1 MDLYLGKGE
10 NDFNIRSEKLNQH
23 GVISGATGSGKT
35 VTVKVLC
42 EELSALGVPTFISDV
57 KGDIINL
64 SKVGSENENIKER
77 LLSLG
82 VSEFEY
88 RNYPINVWD
97 IYKEEGIPLRVTVSQ
112 FGPVLLSEVLELNET
127 QEGVLNVLFRVADE
141 EGLLLLDFK
150 DLTQMLDHLRRNSK
164 EISEKYGNISSSSI
178 AAIQRKLLVL
188 EEEGANEFF
197 GETSVDIKDFLKQDE
212 LGNGFVNILN
222 SKKLMKKPRLYCAF
236 LIYLFSELF
245 EILPEVGN
253 PEKPIMVFF
262 FDEAH
267 LIFNNISKNLL
278 EKIVTVVR
286 LIRSK
291 GVGVFFITQNPLD
304 IPNEISAQLGTKIIH
319 QLRAFS
325 PKEAKAVKVISE
337 SLRQRPGVD
346 TMDEILNLGVGE
358 AVIQTLD
365 EKNIPTEVEKVII
378 RPPHSSFDV
387 LSASDLNYIVSNSEI
402 YGKYEETIDR
412 VSAYEIL
419 SEKLE
424 KEEEEQ
430 KRAEFEEERRKQ
442 EELDRKELEKMER
455 EAEKIRKKEERERKE
470 KYKYVDKTVNSILG
484 AFTRQIGRE
493 MARGILGSFKRKN
506 R

>member
-1 MDLYLGKGE
+1 MDLYLGKGD
-10 NDFNIRSEKLNQH
+10 NNFNLLSDKLNQH
-23 GVISGATGSGKT
+23 GIISGATGSGKT

-42 EELSALGVPTFISDV
+42 EELSSLGVPTFISDV

-64 SKVGSENENIKER
+64 SKVGTASEKLNER
-77 LLSLG
+77 LQTLGLSD
-82 VSEFEY
+82 FEY
-88 RNYPINVWD
+88 RNYPINIWD

-164 EISEKYGNISSSSI
+164 EISEKYGNISGSSI

-197 GETSVDIKDFLKQDE
+197 GETAVDIKDFLTKDE

-222 SKKLMKKPRLYCAF
+222 SKRLMQKPRLYCAF

-253 PEKPIMVFF
+253 PEKPVMVFF

-319 QLRAFS
+319 
-325 PKEAKAVKVISE
+325 
-337 SLRQRPGVD
+337 
-346 TMDEILNLGVGE
+346 
-358 AVIQTLD
+358 
-365 EKNIPTEVEKVII
+365 
-378 RPPHSSFDV
+378 
-387 LSASDLNYIVSNSEI
+387 
-402 YGKYEETIDR
+402 
-412 VSAYEIL
+412 
-419 SEKLE
+419 
-424 KEEEEQ
+424 
-430 KRAEFEEERRKQ
+430 
-442 EELDRKELEKMER
+442 
-455 EAEKIRKKEERERKE
+455 
-470 KYKYVDKTVNSILG
+470 
-484 AFTRQIGRE
+484 
-493 MARGILGSFKRKN
+493 
-506 R
+506 